1 MNDLSIQAHAIIN
14 NSKIPNLAPSKNS
27 KKNSSFFSEMKNHI
41 FWARENFL
49 FFYKWEIQFGEIVK
63 SRPVW
68 ADEYFKCGG
77 SRE

>member
-27 KKNSSFFSEMKNHI
+27 KKKILAFFRDEKSYFLREKI
-41 FWARENFL
+41 FF
-49 FFYKWEIQFGEIVK
+49 FFYIFDKWEIQFGEIVK

-68 ADEYFKCGG
+68 AYEYF
-77 SRE
+77 